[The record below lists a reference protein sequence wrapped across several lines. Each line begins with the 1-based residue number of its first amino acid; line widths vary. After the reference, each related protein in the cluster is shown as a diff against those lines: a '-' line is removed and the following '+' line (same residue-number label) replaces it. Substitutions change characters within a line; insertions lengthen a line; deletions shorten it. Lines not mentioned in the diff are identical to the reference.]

1 LNFVAV
7 LLGLFSTASAQDPI
21 VGEVVVVGFIF
32 GTIGAWILGL
42 LVSFLW
48 RRVPKERLLEQKR
61 S

>member
-32 GTIGAWILGL
+32 GTIAWILGL